1 MPTWIEAGLWG
12 WLSGSAL
19 LLGAA
24 IGWYVRLPMR
34 ITAAIMSFG
43 SGVLI
48 SALSFDLMDEAQTRG
63 GLMPT
68 AAGFVL
74 GASIYGGLNWFL
86 ARRGAK
92 HRKRSSEKQPSEA
105 EHEGSGTAI
114 ALGALL
120 DGIPESIVIGTSML
134 AGGEVSTVA
143 VIAIFLSN
151 LPEGLSSSIG
161 WKRAGRSMGYV
172 LGVWLGIALISGGA
186 AVLGYTAFRGVDP
199 AITAMVTALAAGAIL
214 SMLVDTMIPEA
225 FEETHALAGMITV
238 LGFVCAFTLSKLDE
252 RSSAQAQRH
261 TEQASRTQ

>member
-1 MPTWIEAGLWG
+1 
-12 WLSGSAL
+12 
-19 LLGAA
+19 
-24 IGWYVRLPMR
+24 
-34 ITAAIMSFG
+34 
-43 SGVLI
+43 
-48 SALSFDLMDEAQTRG
+48 
-63 GLMPT
+63 
-68 AAGFVL
+68 
-74 GASIYGGLNWFL
+74 
-86 ARRGAK
+86 
-92 HRKRSSEKQPSEA
+92 
-105 EHEGSGTAI
+105 
-114 ALGALL
+114 
-120 DGIPESIVIGTSML
+120 ML